1 VPETVDW
8 ASSLNSVEGSSSA
21 EPASIS
27 GSSLNVQLGRHGT
40 HGERVGVMPCGFPCS
55 RLSVLPQ

>member
-1 VPETVDW
+1 MPDTVDW
-8 ASSLNSVEGSSSA
+8 TSSLNSIEDSPSA

-40 HGERVGVMPCGFPCS
+40 HGEHVEVTPCGFPCS
-55 RLSVLPQ
+55 LLSVLPQ